1 MSFHPSI
8 VLVTIV
14 LLTLG
19 SCSSRGPADPGGT
32 TGNVHPSPVKGVHV
46 DGSERPD
53 RMLRLTIR
61 LAQDGAQVID
71 VVEAPNTIN
80 RRDPHLKSRAF
91 YRAHDSTGEVL
102 VERGFRL
109 EDNIR
114 AEVPGEDGQLEGQ
127 LVPLKE
133 RIITLTVPAYDDLQ
147 VIRLYRSTT
156 RGDRKDAELLT
167 QIRP

>member
-1 MSFHPSI
+1 MSVHQNTA
-8 VLVTIV
+8 LVAIV
-14 LLTLG
+14 LLTLC
-19 SCSSRGPADPGGT
+19 SCSSGGPAQPGST
-32 TGNVHPSPVKGVHV
+32 TGNVHHSSINDAHV

-61 LAQDGAQVID
+61 LAQDGAEVID
-71 VVEAPNTIN
+71 LVEAPNTIN

-91 YRAHDSTGEVL
+91 YRAYDSTGEVL

-109 EDNIR
+109 EDHIR
-114 AEVPGEDGQLEGQ
+114 AEVPGEGGQLEGQ
-127 LVPLKE
+127 LVPVEE
-133 RIITLTVPAYDDLQ
+133 RIITLTVPAHDDLQ

-156 RGDRKDAELLT
+156 GGDRKDAALLA

>member
-1 MSFHPSI
+1 MPPHSSI
-8 VLVTIV
+8 VIVAIV
-14 LLTLG
+14 LLLLC
-19 SCSSRGPADPGGT
+19 SCSSRGPVDPGGT
-32 TGNVHPSPVKGVHV
+32 TGNAHPSPVNDVHI
-46 DGSERPD
+46 DGHERPD

-61 LAQDGAQVID
+61 LTEDGAEVID

-91 YRAHDSTGEVL
+91 YRAHDSTGEIL
-102 VERGFRL
+102 VERGFRI
-109 EDNIR
+109 EDHIR

-127 LVPLKE
+127 LVPLEE

-147 VIRLYRSTT
+147 VIHLYRSTT
-156 RGDRKDAELLT
+156 GSDRKDAKLLA

>member
-1 MSFHPSI
+1 MSFHPSVVPVAI
-8 VLVTIV
+8 I
-14 LLTLG
+14 LLALG
-19 SCSSRGPADPGGT
+19 SCSSRGPADPGGAN
-32 TGNVHPSPVKGVHV
+32 GNVHPSSIKNAPV
-46 DGSERPD
+46 DRSERPD

-61 LAQDGAQVID
+61 LTQDGAEVVD

-80 RRDPHLKSRAF
+80 RRDPHSKSRAF

-102 VERGFRL
+102 LERGFRM
-109 EDNIR
+109 EDHIR

-127 LVPLKE
+127 LVPMEE
-133 RIITLTVPAYDDLQ
+133 RIITLTVPAYDDLR

-156 RGDRKDAELLT
+156 GGDRKDAKLLA

>member
-1 MSFHPSI
+1 MPVHPTI
-8 VLVTIV
+8 VLVAIIFPA
-14 LLTLG
+14 LC
-19 SCSSRGPADPGGT
+19 SCSSRGPAQPVENTD
-32 TGNVHPSPVKGVHV
+32 NVHPLPVNNEHIDVGEH
-46 DGSERPD
+46 PD

-61 LAQDGAQVID
+61 LTQEGADVID

-80 RRDPHLKSRAF
+80 RRDPHVKSRAF
-91 YRAHDSTGEVL
+91 YRAHDSKDKVL

-109 EDNIR
+109 EDHIR
-114 AEVPGEDGQLEGQ
+114 AEVPGQDGQLEGQ
-127 LVPLKE
+127 LVPVEE

-156 RGDRKDAELLT
+156 SGDRKNAALLA

>member
-1 MSFHPSI
+1 MFVHPI
-8 VLVTIV
+8 TVLVAII
-14 LLTLG
+14 LLALC
-19 SCSSRGPADPGGT
+19 SCSSRGPARPEET
-32 TGNVHPSPVKGVHV
+32 TDNVHPSPVNDAHI
-46 DGSERPD
+46 DGGERPD

-61 LAQDGAQVID
+61 LGEEGAEVID

-109 EDNIR
+109 EDHIR

-127 LVPLKE
+127 LVPVGE

-156 RGDRKDAELLT
+156 GGDRKNAALLA